1 MSNVLL
7 LNTSVSK
14 AEEKSKNFKKLK
26 SRPKKRNKLNISS
39 IPFFPKKT
47 YKKNSNPEKI
57 EKIKPEQN
65 PPNNPEPIITNNNT
79 ESEMHKENN
88 NDINTYAYTYD
99 YEYIKNFQN
108 FEKSKDTDL
117 LSVDV
122 LEHINQIE
130 EDIKLIKMEHYL
142 DNKICKNSFYSNCNT
157 SKSSSSSLSNI
168 NPLSLEIWAR
178 PDYTKENE
186 EAENNKKVFDELSKK
201 DVIKKELREILNSM
215 TKDNYEEKKLKI
227 LELIKDKIENQN
239 KFLEII
245 FLKSILEKSYV
256 ILYAKL
262 CKDLNKELPQ
272 KSETRKTSSIFRQN
286 LLEKCKEML
295 KFEEKKNFD
304 EYVKEA
310 DEQEKNNKIK
320 KIILGNALFISE
332 LVNIKMLSKKAA
344 YECIDYLFKRF
355 NENKN
360 NDIKLIN
367 IQAIIIFID
376 KLGTLIHK
384 EKEKEKEKNS
394 KIKKEKNNQ
403 KNYDKMLDE
412 AFAKLEKIKEDPA
425 IPGHVRYSIINLID
439 KKNNN
444 YKQSEF
450 EKYITAKSK
459 KEIEEEAKEIKN
471 IQKKEKDIILSEKEE
486 INQEQINEKIE
497 KDLYGYK
504 DIIINEGS
512 SDNYLWSITTD
523 LYDVKL
529 KGFDDILE
537 GFIVSSAFFIE
548 KKENIFYAKSYI
560 NELIVYYGSKMEEN
574 EKKDL
579 INKVIYLF
587 ELIKDFAF
595 ETPNIF
601 EIYEYV
607 IYLFIKNR
615 VFNMK
620 DLEKIFAAKENSKEK
635 EDVNIMSKVFQNI
648 FNLMVQDDEIE
659 LKNEFKELHF
669 INKYKDLFYV
679 S

>member
-65 PPNNPEPIITNNNT
+65 PPNNSEPIITNNNT

-295 KFEEKKNFD
+295 KFEEKINFD

-403 KNYDKMLDE
+403 KNFDKMLDE

-504 DIIINEGS
+504 DIIINEGN

-659 LKNEFKELHF
+659 LKNEFKELYF

>member
-79 ESEMHKENN
+79 ESEMHKEIN

-403 KNYDKMLDE
+403 KNFDKMLDE

-595 ETPNIF
+595 ETPDIF

-669 INKYKDLFYV
+669 INKYKDSFYV

>member
-14 AEEKSKNFKKLK
+14 TEEKSKNFKKLK

-117 LSVDV
+117 LNVDV

-403 KNYDKMLDE
+403 KNFDKMLDE

-504 DIIINEGS
+504 DIIINEGN

>member
-65 PPNNPEPIITNNNT
+65 PPNNSEPIITNNNT

-295 KFEEKKNFD
+295 KFEEKINFD

-403 KNYDKMLDE
+403 KNFDKMLDE

-504 DIIINEGS
+504 DIIINEGN

-595 ETPNIF
+595 ETPDIF

-648 FNLMVQDDEIE
+648 FNLMVQDDEIK
-659 LKNEFKELHF
+659 LKNEFKELYF

>member
-65 PPNNPEPIITNNNT
+65 PPNNSEPIITNNNT
-79 ESEMHKENN
+79 ESEMDKEYN

-295 KFEEKKNFD
+295 KFEEKINFD

-403 KNYDKMLDE
+403 KNFDKMLDE

-504 DIIINEGS
+504 DIIINEGN

>member
-14 AEEKSKNFKKLK
+14 TEEKSKNFKKLK

-88 NDINTYAYTYD
+88 NDINTYAYTYT

-403 KNYDKMLDE
+403 KNFDKMLDE

-504 DIIINEGS
+504 DIIINEGN

-595 ETPNIF
+595 ETPDIF

-659 LKNEFKELHF
+659 LKNEFKELYF
-669 INKYKDLFYV
+669 INKYKDSFYV

>member
-14 AEEKSKNFKKLK
+14 TDEKSKNFKKLK

-332 LVNIKMLSKKAA
+332 LVNIKLLSKKAA

-403 KNYDKMLDE
+403 KNFDKMLDE

-504 DIIINEGS
+504 DIIINEGN

>member
-14 AEEKSKNFKKLK
+14 TDEKSKNFKKLK

-57 EKIKPEQN
+57 EKIKLEQN

-117 LSVDV
+117 LNVDV

-403 KNYDKMLDE
+403 KNFDKMLDE

-504 DIIINEGS
+504 DIIINEGN

>member
-295 KFEEKKNFD
+295 KFEEKINFD

-403 KNYDKMLDE
+403 KNFDKMLDE

-595 ETPNIF
+595 ETPDIF

>member
-130 EDIKLIKMEHYL
+130 EDIKFIKMEHYL

-403 KNYDKMLDE
+403 KNFDKMLDE

-444 YKQSEF
+444 YKLSEF

-595 ETPNIF
+595 ETPDIF

>member
-295 KFEEKKNFD
+295 KFEEKINFD

-403 KNYDKMLDE
+403 KNFDKMLDE

>member
-65 PPNNPEPIITNNNT
+65 PPNNSEPIITNNNT

-295 KFEEKKNFD
+295 KFEEKINFD

-403 KNYDKMLDE
+403 KNFDKMLDE

-504 DIIINEGS
+504 DIIINEGN

>member
-65 PPNNPEPIITNNNT
+65 PPNNSEPIITNNNT

-295 KFEEKKNFD
+295 KFEEKINFD

-403 KNYDKMLDE
+403 KNFDKMLDE

-659 LKNEFKELHF
+659 LKNEFKELYF

>member
-130 EDIKLIKMEHYL
+130 EDIKFIKMEHYL

-310 DEQEKNNKIK
+310 DEQDKNNKIK

-403 KNYDKMLDE
+403 KNFDKMLDE

-444 YKQSEF
+444 YKLSEF

-595 ETPNIF
+595 ETPDIF

-620 DLEKIFAAKENSKEK
+620 DLEKIYAAKENSKEK

-659 LKNEFKELHF
+659 LKNEFKELYF
-669 INKYKDLFYV
+669 INKYKDSFYV

>member
-47 YKKNSNPEKI
+47 YKKNLNPEKI

-403 KNYDKMLDE
+403 KNFDKMLDE

-486 INQEQINEKIE
+486 IN
-497 KDLYGYK
+497 L
-504 DIIINEGS
+504 
-512 SDNYLWSITTD
+512 
-523 LYDVKL
+523 
-529 KGFDDILE
+529 
-537 GFIVSSAFFIE
+537 
-548 KKENIFYAKSYI
+548 
-560 NELIVYYGSKMEEN
+560 
-574 EKKDL
+574 
-579 INKVIYLF
+579 
-587 ELIKDFAF
+587 
-595 ETPNIF
+595 
-601 EIYEYV
+601 
-607 IYLFIKNR
+607 
-615 VFNMK
+615 
-620 DLEKIFAAKENSKEK
+620 
-635 EDVNIMSKVFQNI
+635 
-648 FNLMVQDDEIE
+648 
-659 LKNEFKELHF
+659 
-669 INKYKDLFYV
+669 
-679 S
+679 

>member
-14 AEEKSKNFKKLK
+14 TDEKSKNFKKLK

-47 YKKNSNPEKI
+47 YKKNLNPEKI

-295 KFEEKKNFD
+295 KFEEKINFD

-403 KNYDKMLDE
+403 KNFDKMLDE

-504 DIIINEGS
+504 DIIINEGN

-595 ETPNIF
+595 ETPDIF

-607 IYLFIKNR
+607 IYLFIKNK

>member
-403 KNYDKMLDE
+403 KNFDKMLDE

-504 DIIINEGS
+504 DIIINEGN

-659 LKNEFKELHF
+659 LKNEFKELYF
-669 INKYKDLFYV
+669 INKYKDSFYV